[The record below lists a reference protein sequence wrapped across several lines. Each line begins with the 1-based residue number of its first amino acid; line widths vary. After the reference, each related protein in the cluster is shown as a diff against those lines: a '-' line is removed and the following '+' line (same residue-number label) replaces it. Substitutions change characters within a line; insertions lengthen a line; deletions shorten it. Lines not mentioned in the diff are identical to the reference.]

1 MQACEVCGYEWDAV
15 AADEIPGRLR
25 RGADAFGAVL
35 AGDPANFAERPDPD
49 TWSIALYCSH
59 TRDVMLNLR
68 DRIVCGLAEDNPTP
82 KAMFSDV
89 RIENG
94 VYAADT
100 ADRLSIEIDVAA
112 GLLAR
117 LVEALDDTQLARPIF
132 YPWPRPETRTLLW
145 VASQA
150 LHEAEHHLADV
161 QTLAAAG

>member
-1 MQACEVCGYEWDAV
+1 MEACEVCGYEWDAV
-15 AADEIPGRLR
+15 TAEEIPGRLR
-25 RGADAFGAVL
+25 RAAEAFGVVL
-35 AGDPANFAERPDPD
+35 AGDPANFASRPDPD

-89 RIENG
+89 RIDNG

-100 ADRLSIEIDVAA
+100 ADRLAIELDVAA

-117 LVEALDDTQLARPIF
+117 LVEALDDARLSRPIF

-150 LHEAEHHLADV
+150 LHEAEHHLTDV
-161 QTLAAAG
+161 QRLAAR